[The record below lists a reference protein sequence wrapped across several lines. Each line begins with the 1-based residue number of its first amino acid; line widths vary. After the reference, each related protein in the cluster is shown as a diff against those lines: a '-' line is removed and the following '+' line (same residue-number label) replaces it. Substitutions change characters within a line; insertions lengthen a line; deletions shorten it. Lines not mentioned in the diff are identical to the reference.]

1 MAKKRIL
8 LKIGTNTLTKE
19 TNHISRGKIEDIGMQ
34 IAALNEEYEFII
46 VSSGAIAAAKQFV
59 KLESKGKEII

>member
-1 MAKKRIL
+1 MTKKENL

-34 IAALNEEYEFII
+34 IAA
-46 VSSGAIAAAKQFV
+46 
-59 KLESKGKEII
+59 

>member
-1 MAKKRIL
+1 MTKRNFI
-8 LKIGTNTLTKE
+8 KIGTNTLTKE

-34 IAALNEEYEFII
+34 IAALNDEYEFII

-59 KLESKGKEII
+59 KLESKGKK

>member
-1 MAKKRIL
+1 MTKKRIL

-34 IAALNEEYEFII
+34 IAATTNMSLSLSVLVLSQQRN
-46 VSSGAIAAAKQFV
+46 S
-59 KLESKGKEII
+59 L